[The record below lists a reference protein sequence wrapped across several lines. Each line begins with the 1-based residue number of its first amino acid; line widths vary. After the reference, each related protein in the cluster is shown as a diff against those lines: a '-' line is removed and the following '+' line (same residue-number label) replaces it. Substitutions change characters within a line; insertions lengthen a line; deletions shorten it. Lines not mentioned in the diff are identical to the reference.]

1 MTIKKNEKPTQKFTI
16 EKLRQNCMTLFGI
29 STSTFSA
36 ATYGMTGKYSIEEIK
51 VHLET
56 WQKQTWK
63 KKEGK

>member
-16 EKLRQNCMTLFGI
+16 EKLRQNCITLFGI
-29 STSTFSA
+29 STSAFCA

-51 VHLET
+51 AHLET

>member
-29 STSTFSA
+29 STSTYSA

-51 VHLET
+51 AHLET

>member
-1 MTIKKNEKPTQKFTI
+1 MKNQQKFTI

-51 VHLET
+51 AHLET